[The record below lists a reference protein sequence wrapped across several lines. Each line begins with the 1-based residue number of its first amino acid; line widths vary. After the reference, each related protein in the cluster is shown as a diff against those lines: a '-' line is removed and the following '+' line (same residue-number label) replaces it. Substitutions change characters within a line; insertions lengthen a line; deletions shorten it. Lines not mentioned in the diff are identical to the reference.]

1 MKYKL
6 IRLAALS
13 GALAVILGALGAHQ
27 LKTMLSASSLD
38 SFDKGVKYQMYHT
51 LLLLIMAFSYKPEIE
66 KEIKQIAIFLILGIS
81 LFSFSIYLLST
92 QSITGI
98 DFSFLGPITPLGG
111 LAMITAWLLLAFNAK
126 KLFNN

>member
-13 GALAVILGALGAHQ
+13 GAVAVILGALGAHQ

>member
-13 GALAVILGALGAHQ
+13 GAVAVILGALGAHQ

-66 KEIKQIAIFLILGIS
+66 KEIKQIAILLILGIS

-92 QSITGI
+92 QSITGF

-111 LAMITAWLLLAFNAK
+111 LALITAWLLLAFNAK

>member
-13 GALAVILGALGAHQ
+13 GALTVILGALGAHQ

>member
-1 MKYKL
+1 
-6 IRLAALS
+6 
-13 GALAVILGALGAHQ
+13 
-27 LKTMLSASSLD
+27 MLSASSLD

-51 LLLLIMAFSYKPEIE
+51 LLLLIMAFSYKPEIK

>member
-6 IRLAALS
+6 IQIAAIF
-13 GALAVILGALGAHQ
+13 GAVAVILGALGAHQ

-51 LLLLIMAFSYKPEIE
+51 LLLLIIAISYKPEIE
-66 KEIKQIAIFLILGIS
+66 KEIKRIAILLILGIS

-92 QSITGI
+92 QSITGF

-111 LAMITAWLLLAFNAK
+111 LALITAWLLLAFNAK

>member
-13 GALAVILGALGAHQ
+13 GAVAVILGALGAHQ

-92 QSITGI
+92 QSITGF

-111 LAMITAWLLLAFNAK
+111 LALITAWLLLAFNAK

>member
-13 GALAVILGALGAHQ
+13 GAVAVILGALGAHQ

-51 LLLLIMAFSYKPEIE
+51 LLLLIMAFSYKPEIK